1 MNYMSAAEAVKLIE
15 SGDHVYLQASTSIP
29 MALTQALADRGHELR
44 DVTVYFGFGI
54 GKGPLPLCRPEFKDT
69 FLINSFFVNNTV
81 RQWIAEGYGTM
92 TPRFLGEVPEL
103 IRDGTWRE
111 IGRAHV

>member
-1 MNYMSAAEAVKLIE
+1 MSEIAMNYMSAAEAVKLIE

-54 GKGPLPLCRPEFKDT
+54 GNLNQMFSVLRKIF
-69 FLINSFFVNNTV
+69 
-81 RQWIAEGYGTM
+81 IAKPFIYCSYSGI
-92 TPRFLGEVPEL
+92 
-103 IRDGTWRE
+103 IR
-111 IGRAHV
+111 A